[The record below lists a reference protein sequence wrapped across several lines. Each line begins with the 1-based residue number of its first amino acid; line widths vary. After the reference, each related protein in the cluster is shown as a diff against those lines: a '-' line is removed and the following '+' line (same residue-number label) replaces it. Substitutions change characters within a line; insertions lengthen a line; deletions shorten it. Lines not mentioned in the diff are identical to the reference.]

1 MDMTFD
7 DCFSQREIVHALAVW
22 RTRVLP
28 HRHAASLR
36 NELFSGIESPEEIAP
51 SVVSAFLPGRRE
63 WKRPALARR
72 RGRNVGEI
80 ATAAIINAVRA
91 REMAG
96 TLCDC
101 EWGRNLLSLCEEIRQ
116 RIGNRDFSLSTPVLH
131 LRSKDGGGYRCLASY
146 AEITDRLLLRGTVRY
161 LRDILDAELS
171 PCCHSFRYDRTRNYQ
186 TAIAALADY
195 RRRNGCRRLHVA
207 ECDIRK
213 FFDVIHHDEVR
224 KALAE
229 FVRRA
234 GEHGRKID
242 SRACAVVMAYLDS
255 YATFRS
261 FASAKK
267 TEGES
272 REWDNV
278 SLPALEDL
286 RPFHGD
292 FVPEE
297 LPIGIPQ
304 GGALSPLIANIV
316 LDLADRRVLDGADN
330 ELFYARFCDDMV
342 IVHPSRAKCKAAFD
356 RYMEALREMRLP
368 IHPVN
373 EAPVYGREFF
383 ETKSK
388 GPFAW
393 DNASVG
399 AVGTAPWVSF
409 LGCQIGFNGDVRIRK
424 ETIDRHVAKLKRENG
439 AFVRLLHKA
448 IEGGAATAF
457 RKPHATKTILNA
469 CIRHALRLVAK
480 GVGCV
485 GAGRVAPGDRE
496 GMPGRRGFCWTAAFP
511 SAAGHSGTLRQMRR
525 LDTLRDHLLHPFLTI
540 YRDRDFKR
548 RFLGRP
554 FSYFGDMAG
563 CAQPAL
569 PSPGRNP
576 KLRLAQERRV
586 PPPDDVA
593 YYREIG

>member
-7 DCFSQREIVHALAVW
+7 DFFSQREIVHALAVW

-28 HRHAASLR
+28 RRHAASLR

-51 SVVSAFLPGRRE
+51 SDVSAFLPGRRE
-63 WKRPALARR
+63 WKRPALIRR

-80 ATAAIINAVRA
+80 ATTAIIDAVRA
-91 REMAG
+91 REKAG
-96 TLCDC
+96 TLGDC
-101 EWGRNLLSLCEEIRQ
+101 EWGRNLLSLCEAIRQ
-116 RIGNRDFSLSTPVLH
+116 RIEKSDFSLSTPVLH
-131 LRSKDGGGYRCLASY
+131 LRSKDGGGYRSLASY
-146 AEITDRLLLRGTVRY
+146 TEITGRLLLRGTARY
-161 LRDILDAELS
+161 LRDILDVELS
-171 PCCHSFRYDRTRNYQ
+171 PCCHSFRNDRTRNYQ

-195 RRRNGCRRLHVA
+195 RRRNGGHSLHVA

-213 FFDVIHHDEVR
+213 FFDVIHHAEVR

-261 FASAKK
+261 IASAKK
-267 TEGES
+267 TDRES
-272 REWDNV
+272 RKWDNV

-342 IVHPSRAKCKAAFD
+342 IVHPSCAKCNAAFD
-356 RYMEALREMRLP
+356 RYMEALQELRLP

-388 GPFAW
+388 GPFVW
-393 DNASVG
+393 EKVSVG
-399 AVGTAPWVSF
+399 AVGSSPWVSF
-409 LGCQIGFNGDVRIRK
+409 LGCQIGFNGDVRIRR
-424 ETIDRHVAKLKRENG
+424 ETLSRHVEKLKAENNT
-439 AFVRLLHKA
+439 FIRLLRKA
-448 IEGGAATAF
+448 DKNGSGVAL
-457 RKPHATKTILNA
+457 RKPHLVRRFFRA
-469 CIRHALRLVAK
+469 CGHHMFRLVAK
-480 GVGCV
+480 GVGCARPV
-485 GAGRVAPGDRE
+485 RKPMDGKVVL
-496 GMPGRRGFCWTAAFP
+496 RGQSALCWAAAFP
-511 SAAGHSGTLRQMRR
+511 AAFKQPAALDQMRR
-525 LDTLRDHLLHPFLTI
+525 LDAVRDHLLRPFVALFA
-540 YRDRDFKR
+540 RKGPRQH
-548 RFLGRP
+548 FLGHP
-554 FSYFGDMAG
+554 FSYFAYMVN
-563 CAQPAL
+563 CPR
-569 PSPGRNP
+569 SFISSH
-576 KLRLAQERRV
+576 ERAIK
-586 PPPDDVA
+586 PPPAPENRTPVIDDVA

>member
-28 HRHAASLR
+28 RRHAASLR

-51 SVVSAFLPGRRE
+51 SDVSAFLPGCRE

-72 RGRNVGEI
+72 RGRNSGEI
-80 ATAAIINAVRA
+80 ATAAIINAIRA
-91 REMAG
+91 REQAG
-96 TLCDC
+96 TLGDC
-101 EWGRNLLSLCEEIRQ
+101 EWGRNLLSLCEAIRQ
-116 RIGNRDFSLSTPVLH
+116 RIGNREFSLSTPVLH

-146 AEITDRLLLRGTVRY
+146 TEITDRLLLRGTARY

-171 PCCHSFRYDRTRNYQ
+171 PCCHSFRNDRTRNYQ

-195 RRRNGCRRLHVA
+195 RRRNGGRRLHVA

-229 FVRRA
+229 FVQRA

-261 FASAKK
+261 FASAQK
-267 TEGES
+267 TDGEA
-272 REWDNV
+272 RKWDNV
-278 SLPALEDL
+278 SLPALADL
-286 RPFHGD
+286 RPFHGN

-316 LDLADRRVLDGADN
+316 LDLADRCVLDGADN
-330 ELFYARFCDDMV
+330 GLFYARFCDDMV
-342 IVHPSRAKCKAAFD
+342 IVDPSRAKCKAAFG
-356 RYMEALREMRLP
+356 RYMEALRELRLP
-368 IHPVN
+368 VHPVN

-383 ETKSK
+383 EAKSK
-388 GPFAW
+388 GPFPW
-393 DNASVG
+393 EYASVG
-399 AVGTAPWVSF
+399 AVGSSPWVSF
-409 LGCQIGFNGDVRIRK
+409 LGCQIGFNGDVRIRR
-424 ETIDRHVAKLKRENG
+424 ETLSRHVEKLKAENNT
-439 AFVRLLHKA
+439 FIRLLRKA
-448 IEGGAATAF
+448 DKNGSGVAL
-457 RKPHATKTILNA
+457 RKPHLVRRFFRA
-469 CIRHALRLVAK
+469 CGHHMFRLVAK
-480 GVGCV
+480 GVGCARPV
-485 GAGRVAPGDRE
+485 RKTTDDKTVPHGRGAL
-496 GMPGRRGFCWTAAFP
+496 CWAAAFP
-511 SAAGHSGTLRQMRR
+511 AAFKQPAALDQMRR
-525 LDTLRDHLLHPFLTI
+525 HDAVRDHLLRPFVALFARKGTG
-540 YRDRDFKR
+540 RH
-548 RFLGRP
+548 FLGQP
-554 FSYFGDMAG
+554 FSYFAYIAG
-563 CAQPAL
+563 CVRPVISNQEHESKPL
-569 PSPGRNP
+569 PTHESP
-576 KLRLAQERRV
+576 V
-586 PPPDDVA
+586 PVLDDVA